1 MVFQA
6 MNSYRGSK
14 SFWRTRSL
22 LSFTRSSCS

>member
-1 MVFQA
+1 